1 MIPWDEIEAVFLD
14 AGNTL
19 VSIDFDRVSGELAAL
34 GLACAPMAVRR
45 AEAAARP
52 AVSRFVAE
60 RSTEGA
66 DTFHFYLRSILRGLE
81 PIAMAGAPA
90 LEEATSHLA
99 ARLRF
104 PGESHRLWRF
114 VLPGVPEALG
124 DLRDMGL
131 RLLVVSNSDG
141 SIERGLAEL
150 GLLSYFS
157 AVVDSAVVGFEKPDP
172 RIFEHALERAGV
184 PGRRALHVGDLYHAD
199 VAGARAAGVNALL
212 LDPFGDWGDV
222 DCERARDLS
231 ELARRMR
238 AARGPSSPRANGR
251 SGRAPRG
258 A

>member
-1 MIPWDEIEAVFLD
+1 MIPWREIEVVFLD

-19 VSIDFDRVSGELAAL
+19 VSIDFERVAGEL
-34 GLACAPMAVRR
+34 GRMGFACDAVAVRR

-66 DTFHFYLRSILRGLE
+66 DTFRFYLRQLLGGLE
-81 PIAMAGAPA
+81 PVASAGVPA
-90 LEEATSHLA
+90 LEESASRLA

-114 VLPGVPEALG
+114 VLPGVPDALAA
-124 DLRDMGL
+124 LRDLGL

-141 SIERGLAEL
+141 SIERGLGEL
-150 GLLSYFS
+150 GLLPYFT

-172 RIFEHALERAGV
+172 RIFAHALDRAGV

-212 LDPFGDWGDV
+212 LDPFGDWHDV
-222 DCERARDLS
+222 DCERIEDLP

-238 AARGPSSPRANGR
+238 AERLA
-251 SGRAPRG
+251 
-258 A
+258 

>member
-1 MIPWDEIEAVFLD
+1 MIPWDEIEVIFLD

-19 VSIDFDRVSGELAAL
+19 VSIDFDRVAGELAAL
-34 GLACAPMAVRR
+34 GLGCAPMAVRR

-66 DTFHFYLRSILRGLE
+66 DTFLFYLRSILRGLE
-81 PIAMAGAPA
+81 PVASAGAPA
-90 LEEATSHLA
+90 LDEAASRLA

-114 VLPGVPEALG
+114 VLPGVPEALAE
-124 DLRDMGL
+124 LRELGL

-141 SIERGLAEL
+141 TIERGLGEL
-150 GLLSYFS
+150 GLLPFFT

-212 LDPFGDWGDV
+212 LDPFGDWGGV
-222 DCERARDLS
+222 DCERARDLP
-231 ELARRMR
+231 ELAGRLR
-238 AARGPSSPRANGR
+238 AARGPA
-251 SGRAPRG
+251 
-258 A
+258 